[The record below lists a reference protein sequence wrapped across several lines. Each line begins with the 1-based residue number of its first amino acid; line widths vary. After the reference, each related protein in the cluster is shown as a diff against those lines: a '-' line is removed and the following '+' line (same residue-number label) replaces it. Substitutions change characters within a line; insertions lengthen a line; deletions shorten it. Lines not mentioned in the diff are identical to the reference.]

1 MAADLEARKMAI
13 KVAGD
18 CPQGDD
24 DDDDEGVFS
33 DRQPLGGDPQPAKE
47 SRRDG
52 DAAPRQDSAEAGPP
66 LSPFAD
72 LASLNL
78 GASYVDDGIKVKR
91 KLLTM
96 PMGSPDKRQFFRAIR
111 EGQAFIARIYERP
124 VPGELR
130 PTPYFVDPSLHGDAS
145 LGRVLKTVR
154 LVRCVYYD
162 THAPFLWAI
171 SVGQR
176 DNPWSCTGLEIVAAA
191 EVGYVR
197 CVPNGRDGYA
207 IEYPEQDLGE
217 PRWPEL
223 SQPEWYD
230 LAFKGRVIDSFDH
243 EVLRELRGAG

>member
-1 MAADLEARKMAI
+1 MTKQAAGPAPQDGDDEDDD
-13 KVAGD
+13 VFGAGD
-18 CPQGDD
+18 APKGDR
-24 DDDDEGVFS
+24 EPAGQS
-33 DRQPLGGDPQPAKE
+33 PSGGDSDPQQG
-47 SRRDG
+47 ST
-52 DAAPRQDSAEAGPP
+52 DAVVP
-66 LSPFAD
+66 LSPFTD

-91 KLLTM
+91 KLLAM
-96 PMGSPDKRQFFRAIR
+96 PMGSPDKRQFFRVIR
-111 EGQAFIARIYERP
+111 ESQAFIARIYERP

-130 PTPYFVDPSLHGDAS
+130 PVPYFVGPALHGDAS

-154 LVRCVYYD
+154 LVRCVYWD

-176 DNPWSCTGLEIVAAA
+176 DNAWSRTGLEIVAAA
-191 EVGYVR
+191 EGGYVR

-217 PRWPEL
+217 PSWPEL
-223 SQPEWYD
+223 SQSEWYD

>member
-1 MAADLEARKMAI
+1 MTKKAAGSA
-13 KVAGD
+13 
-18 CPQGDD
+18 PQVGVDVDD
-24 DDDDEGVFS
+24 DDDDVF
-33 DRQPLGGDPQPAKE
+33 GAGDPLRGDREPVGHSPSDCDSDPQQG
-47 SRRDG
+47 ST
-52 DAAPRQDSAEAGPP
+52 DAAVP
-66 LSPFAD
+66 LNPFID

-96 PMGSPDKRQFFRAIR
+96 PMGSPDKRQFFRAFR
-111 EGQAFIARIYERP
+111 ESQAFIARIFERP

-130 PTPYFVDPSLHGDAS
+130 PVPYFVGPALHGDAS

-176 DNPWSCTGLEIVAAA
+176 DNAWSRTGLEIVAAA
-191 EVGYVR
+191 EEGYVR
-197 CVPNGRDGYA
+197 CVPNGRDGYV
-207 IEYPEQDLGE
+207 IESPVQDLGE
-217 PRWPEL
+217 PDWPEL
-223 SQPEWYD
+223 SQSEWYD

>member
-1 MAADLEARKMAI
+1 MAI
-13 KVAGD
+13 NAAGAA
-18 CPQGDD
+18 PQDD
-24 DDDDEGVFS
+24 DNDVFGAGVPSEG
-33 DRQPLGGDPQPAKE
+33 DRQPVGRSPSGSGSDPQQG
-47 SRRDG
+47 ST
-52 DAAPRQDSAEAGPP
+52 DAAAS
-66 LSPFAD
+66 LNPFTD
-72 LASLNL
+72 LAALNL

-130 PTPYFVDPSLHGDAS
+130 PTPYFVAPALHGHAK

-171 SVGQR
+171 SIGQR
-176 DNPWSCTGLEIVAAA
+176 DNAWSRTGLEIVAGA
-191 EVGYVR
+191 EEGYVR
-197 CVPNGRDGYA
+197 CVPNGRDGYV

-217 PRWPEL
+217 PSWPEL
-223 SQPEWYD
+223 SQSEWYD

-243 EVLRELRGAG
+243 EVLLELRGAG

>member
-1 MAADLEARKMAI
+1 MAKSI
-13 KVAGD
+13 AGD
-18 CPQGDD
+18 APQDD
-24 DDDDEGVFS
+24 DDDVVDDVLGAGDPVGDDSFLE
-33 DRQPLGGDPQPAKE
+33 DRQPV
-47 SRRDG
+47 DG
-52 DAAPRQDSAEAGPP
+52 DAQPQQGPVDTAVP
-66 LSPFAD
+66 LNPFAD

-130 PTPYFVDPSLHGDAS
+130 PTPYFVAPVLHGDAS

-176 DNPWSCTGLEIVAAA
+176 DNAWSRTGLEIVAAA
-191 EVGYVR
+191 EEGYVR

-207 IEYPEQDLGE
+207 IEFPEQDLGE
-217 PRWPEL
+217 PSWPEL
-223 SQPEWYD
+223 SQSEWYD